1 MKRLEV
7 KWAGCPGR
15 QDTPRGS
22 GLLLQKRSCI
32 TSIEEYF
39 GEYHS
44 YFYIVV
50 ACKRLVENFR
60 IAYKDLSNFRIRY
73 ILLQGNS

>member
-32 TSIEEYF
+32 TSIDEYF
-39 GEYHS
+39 RESGFIIPIFSCSLQEA
-44 YFYIVV
+44 VD
-50 ACKRLVENFR
+50 NFR
-60 IAYKDLSNFRIRY
+60 IAYKCLY
-73 ILLQGNS
+73 K